1 MNYSPTALVRVAQ
14 CKNKT
19 DLVHM
24 NRLNYLEYN
33 NPPFLSSEYCVDM
46 LVINARNAML
56 ELYSPC
62 FFFYWFDMS
71 FHTVFSVLRPSQ
83 ETRFIL
89 TNCAVVVF
97 VLQYTQMYVL

>member
-1 MNYSPTALVRVAQ
+1 MSCTALQRQ
-14 CKNKT
+14 TSC
-19 DLVHM
+19 
-24 NRLNYLEYN
+24 
-33 NPPFLSSEYCVDM
+33 
-46 LVINARNAML
+46 
-56 ELYSPC
+56 
-62 FFFYWFDMS
+62 FFYWFDMS